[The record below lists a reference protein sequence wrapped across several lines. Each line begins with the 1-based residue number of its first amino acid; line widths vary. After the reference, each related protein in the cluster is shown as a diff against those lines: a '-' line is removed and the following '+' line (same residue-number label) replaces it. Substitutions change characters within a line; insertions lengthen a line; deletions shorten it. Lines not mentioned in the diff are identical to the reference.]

1 MRHLKFSL
9 PLASWAL
16 IILILCCM
24 PGNKFPHL
32 KYAFPIPIDKM
43 VHFILFFVLGF
54 LLLRALNGLD
64 VYTSFSRAGIFTILY
79 CLAYGILIEILQGL
93 VFTSR
98 SAEIMDALA
107 DLTGA
112 FGGVIIFRTLYKR
125 RLLF

>member
-9 PLASWAL
+9 PLALWTL
-16 IILILCCM
+16 VILILCCM

-43 VHFILFFVLGF
+43 VHFILFFVLGL

-64 VYTSFSRAGIFTILY
+64 VYTSFSRAGIYTIMY
-79 CLAYGILIEILQGL
+79 CLAYGILIELLQGF

-107 DLTGA
+107 DLIGSCA
-112 FGGVIIFRTLYKR
+112 GVIIYRTLYKR